1 MNVPALY
8 WTCGKGTYAL
18 GVVKALCALEC
29 PLNGPGGSGWRQ
41 VLPSLIKELPPGT
54 R

>member
-18 GVVKALCALEC
+18 GVVKALCASAKW
-29 PLNGPGGSGWRQ
+29 SGRLRQ
-41 VLPSLIKELPPGT
+41 ETNPA
-54 R
+54 